1 MLELGVGAGRVTR
14 HLCAIASE
22 VHGIDVSQAMV
33 EHAQAACPEAI
44 IVRRDLRDLSE
55 YEPASFDAL
64 LAPFNVLDVLDHDDR
79 ERALEGFGRVVA
91 PDGLLIMSSHNRA
104 HAPFVVGPG
113 RQLIEHLRARRLR
126 SVAAGVVRLPRR
138 MANRRRLGRL
148 ERDRPG
154 YAIVND
160 SAHDYSILH
169 YYISRDDQARQLGER
184 GLRANRVPGPG
195 GETGRERRRSAD
207 LLGASLRRARAVR
220 AYGLSRRSGPGRC
233 RCRPSSRSGSRSR
246 ASGRGR
252 PAGATGST
260 RPAPITLPPAVSYF
274 SV

>member
-1 MLELGVGAGRVTR
+1 MTDTARRLSSDKPEAGLSTDFWAGADLVRAYSGTDLRPVEAVLLERHHEALSGRVLELGVGAGRVTR

-55 YEPASFDAL
+55 YEPAPFDAL
-64 LAPFNVLDVLDHDDR
+64 LAPFNVLDVLDHAER
-79 ERALEGFGRVVA
+79 ERALEGFGRVLA

-113 RQLIEHLRARRLR
+113 RQLLEHLRARRLR

-138 MANRRRLGRL
+138 VANRHRLGRL
-148 ERDRPG
+148 EQRGSG

-169 YYISRDDQARQLGER
+169 YYISRDDQARQLGEA
-184 GLRANRVPGPG
+184 GFELIECLDLEAQPVANG
-195 GETGRERRRSAD
+195 GGAPTSSELHYVARRRA
-207 LLGASLRRARAVR
+207 
-220 AYGLSRRSGPGRC
+220 
-233 RCRPSSRSGSRSR
+233 
-246 ASGRGR
+246 
-252 PAGATGST
+252 
-260 RPAPITLPPAVSYF
+260 
-274 SV
+274 